1 MLCRLE
7 SFRSSG
13 EAAVQV
19 TESLAGLD
27 VGGAV
32 VWGATA
38 FVSLYLLI
46 TVRTLRIL
54 FGTISVV
61 LIALGVAV
69 QTNLIAVPG
78 PTSSISRAFLAT
90 SSIPMLFAI
99 LLAVQYRN
107 KSRMQGRQL
116 DALNAENAHKTFLLT
131 QAIEGLSEGLVIM
144 DARKTV
150 LYANRAARSYIDIG
164 LFRDKFL
171 EAARYVDPHTGEML
185 PKSKRPST
193 LALAGMTVHEEELLL
208 KLPNSERDVR
218 LLESAIPLHAED
230 GKVRGAILWFRD
242 ITDERELQRKNREI
256 EQQLTQ
262 AQKLEAVGQLA
273 GGIAHDFNN
282 LLQVIMGNVDFLLE
296 GAEAENSASSRFL
309 KQIKMAGDRGSQLT
323 RRLLAFSKGQPDN
336 PVSADLNDLIRGVTP
351 LLERTL
357 GGRVKVS
364 EHLGE
369 GLGNTRIDPNAFE
382 NALLNLAVNARDA
395 MPDGGSL
402 FITTRRAAISA
413 EGAEE
418 AGLEPGSYI
427 VLSVRDTGQ
436 GMSAEVKQRIFEPFF
451 TTKAHDAGS
460 GLGLA
465 MVYSFVQSS
474 GGAIRV
480 DSAPGKGTTFD
491 LWLPE
496 SAAAVQPAAAAVD
509 EKPLSRSD
517 EAVLV
522 VDDDDDVRAMIVQ
535 MVESIGYK
543 AYAKDNAVD
552 GYLFLQR
559 HPEVDILLT
568 DVAMPGAYNGLQLAD
583 RAIRAKPDLR
593 VVITTG
599 YAEKFD
605 KELMD
610 MGDHASVLLKP
621 FTKDD
626 LAAKVG
632 RLA

>member
-1 MLCRLE
+1 ML
-7 SFRSSG
+7 
-13 EAAVQV
+13 V

-54 FGTISVV
+54 FGTMSVV
-61 LIALGVAV
+61 LIALGLAV
-69 QTNLIAVPG
+69 QTGLVSIPG
-78 PTSSISRAFLAT
+78 PTSNISRAFLAA

-107 KSRMQGRQL
+107 KSALQGRQI
-116 DALNAENAHKTFLLT
+116 DMLNADNARKSFLLT

-171 EAARYVDPHTGEML
+171 EAARYVDPHSGAPL

-193 LALAGMTVHEEELLL
+193 LALAGMTVLEEELLL
-208 KLPNSERDVR
+208 ALPDSDREVR
-218 LLESAIPLHAED
+218 LLESAVPLHAHD
-230 GKVRGAILWFRD
+230 GKVDGAILWFRD
-242 ITDERELQRKNREI
+242 ITGERELERKNRDI

-296 GAEAENSASSRFL
+296 GKEADPSPSSRFL
-309 KQIKMAGDRGSQLT
+309 KQIKMAGERGSQLT
-323 RRLLAFSKGQPDN
+323 RRLLAFSKGQPDD
-336 PVSADLNDLIRGVTP
+336 PISVDLNELIKGVTP
-351 LLERTL
+351 LLERSL
-357 GGRVKVS
+357 GGQVKIS
-364 EHLGE
+364 EKLSD
-369 GLGNTRIDPNAFE
+369 GLGHTLIDPNAFE

-395 MPDGGSL
+395 MPAGGMLSITSRRQIVSEDGPD
-402 FITTRRAAISA
+402 AVP
-413 EGAEE
+413 
-418 AGLEPGSYI
+418 GLVPGGYV
-427 VLSVRDTGQ
+427 VLEVRDTGI
-436 GMSAEVKQRIFEPFF
+436 GMTEEVKQRIFEPFY
-451 TTKAHDAGS
+451 TTKAHDVGS

-465 MVYSFVQSS
+465 MVYSFVQRS
-474 GGAIRV
+474 GGVIRV
-480 DSAPGKGTTFD
+480 ESEPGHGTAFTM
-491 LWLPE
+491 WLPE
-496 SAAAVQPAAAAVD
+496 VEPVGGQVALASATAVAWKG
-509 EKPLSRSD
+509 E
-517 EAVLV
+517 ETVLV
-522 VDDDDDVRAMIVQ
+522 VDDDDDVRDMIVQ

-543 AYAKDNAVD
+543 VYSRDNAVE
-552 GYLFLQR
+552 GLLFLQR
-559 HPEVDILLT
+559 HPEVEILLT
-568 DVAMPGAYNGLQLAD
+568 DVAMPGAYNGLQFAD
-583 RAIRAKPDLR
+583 RAIKAKPDLR

-626 LAAKVG
+626 LAAKVA
-632 RLA
+632 RHATHHARVA

>member
-1 MLCRLE
+1 
-7 SFRSSG
+7 
-13 EAAVQV
+13 
-19 TESLAGLD
+19 LAGLD

-61 LIALGVAV
+61 LIALGLAV
-69 QTNLIAVPG
+69 QTGLIAIPG
-78 PTSSISRAFLAT
+78 PTSNISRAFLAA

-107 KSRMQGRQL
+107 KSTAQGREL
-116 DALNAENAHKTFLLT
+116 DALNADNARKTFLLT
-131 QAIEGLSEGLVIM
+131 QAIEGLSEGLVII

-171 EAARYVDPHTGEML
+171 EAARYVDPHTGAAL

-193 LALAGMTVHEEELLL
+193 LALSGMSVHEEELLL
-208 KLPNSERDVR
+208 ALPNSEREVR
-218 LLESAIPLHAED
+218 LLESAVPLQRED
-230 GKVRGAILWFRD
+230 GKVDGAILWFRD
-242 ITDERELQRKNREI
+242 ITGERELERRHRDI
-256 EQQLTQ
+256 EQQLAQ

-282 LLQVIMGNVDFLLE
+282 LLQVIMGNIDFLLE
-296 GAEAENSASSRFL
+296 NQSAQPAPSDRFL
-309 KQIKMAGDRGSQLT
+309 KQIKMAGERGSQLT
-323 RRLLAFSKGQPDN
+323 RRLLAFSKGQPDEQV
-336 PVSADLNDLIRGVTP
+336 PVDLNELIKGVTP
-351 LLERTL
+351 LLERSL
-357 GGRVKVS
+357 GGQIKIK
-364 EHLGE
+364 EDLGE
-369 GLGNTRIDPNAFE
+369 GFGTVLIDPNAFE

-395 MPDGGSL
+395 MPMGGL
-402 FITTRRAAISA
+402 LTITSRRQIAV
-413 EGAEE
+413 EGSE
-418 AGLEPGSYI
+418 AVPGLSPGSYV
-427 VLSVRDTGQ
+427 VLEVRDTGM
-436 GMSAEVKQRIFEPFF
+436 GMTDEVKQRIFEPFY

-474 GGAIRV
+474 GGVIRV
-480 DSAPGKGTTFD
+480 DSVPGRGTTFVM
-491 LWLPE
+491 WLPE
-496 SAAAVQPAAAAVD
+496 SEQVSRQPAAPSDAAVLRPA
-509 EKPLSRSD
+509 E

-522 VDDDDDVRAMIVQ
+522 VDDDDDVRDMIVQ

-543 AYAKDNAVD
+543 AYSKDNAVE
-552 GYLFLQR
+552 GLLFLQR

-568 DVAMPGAYNGLQLAD
+568 DVAMPGAYNGLQFAD
-583 RAIRAKPDLR
+583 RAIKAKPDLR
-593 VVITTG
+593 VLITTG

-605 KELMD
+605 KELSD

-626 LAAKVG
+626 LAAKVA
-632 RLA
+632 RLASRQAGAA

>member
-1 MLCRLE
+1 ML
-7 SFRSSG
+7 
-13 EAAVQV
+13 V

-27 VGGAV
+27 IGGAV

-61 LIALGVAV
+61 LIALGVGV
-69 QTNLIAVPG
+69 QTGLIDIPG
-78 PTSSISRAFLAT
+78 PTSNISRAFLAA

-107 KSRMQGRQL
+107 KSNIQGQQL
-116 DALNAENAHKTFLLT
+116 AALNADNSRKSFLLT

-150 LYANRAARSYIDIG
+150 LYANRAARRYIDIG

-171 EAARYVDPHTGEML
+171 EAARYVDPHTGAML

-193 LALAGMTVHEEELLL
+193 LALSGMTVLEEELLL
-208 KLPNSERDVR
+208 ALPNSEREVR
-218 LLESAIPLHAED
+218 LLESAVPLHAED
-230 GKVRGAILWFRD
+230 GKVDGAILWFRD
-242 ITDERELQRKNREI
+242 ITDERDLERRNRDI
-256 EQQLTQ
+256 EQQLAQ

-282 LLQVIMGNVDFLLE
+282 LLQVIMGNIDFLLE
-296 GAEAENSASSRFL
+296 GKEADTSPDTRFL

-336 PVSADLNDLIRGVTP
+336 PVSVDLNDLIQGVTP

-357 GGRVKVS
+357 GGKVKID
-364 EHLGE
+364 EILAD
-369 GLGNTRIDPNAFE
+369 GLGNTVIDPNAFE

-395 MPDGGSL
+395 MPGGGILS
-402 FITTRRAAISA
+402 ITSRAVAV
-413 EGAEE
+413 EEGGAETMP
-418 AGLEPGSYI
+418 GLAPGRYI
-427 VLSVRDTGQ
+427 VLEVRDTGV
-436 GMSAEVKQRIFEPFF
+436 GMSPEVRQHIFEPFY

-465 MVYSFVQSS
+465 MVYSFVQRS
-474 GGAIRV
+474 GGTIRV
-480 DSAPGKGTTFD
+480 DSEPGRGTVFTM
-491 LWLPE
+491 WLPE
-496 SAAAVQPAAAAVD
+496 VEAAAKPAAQSSVVAAMRKG
-509 EKPLSRSD
+509 E
-517 EAVLV
+517 ETVLV
-522 VDDDDDVRAMIVQ
+522 VDDDDDVRNMIVQ

-543 AYAKDNAVD
+543 VYSKDNAVE
-552 GYLFLQR
+552 GLLFLQR
-559 HPEVDILLT
+559 HPEVEILLT
-568 DVAMPGAYNGLQLAD
+568 DVVMPGAYNGLQFAD
-583 RAIRAKPDLR
+583 RAIKAKPDLR

-605 KELMD
+605 KELSG

-626 LAAKVG
+626 LAATVA
-632 RLA
+632 RQTPRAQAQVA

>member
-1 MLCRLE
+1 ML
-7 SFRSSG
+7 
-13 EAAVQV
+13 A

-61 LIALGVAV
+61 LIALGLAV
-69 QTNLIAVPG
+69 QTGMINVPG
-78 PTSSISRAFLAT
+78 PTSNISRAFLAA

-107 KSRMQGRQL
+107 KSTIQGQQL
-116 DALNAENAHKTFLLT
+116 DALNADNARKTFLLT
-131 QAIEGLSEGLVIM
+131 QAIEGLSEGLVII
-144 DARKTV
+144 DGRKTV
-150 LYANRAARSYIDIG
+150 LYANRAARRYIDIG

-171 EAARYVDPHTGEML
+171 EAARYVDPHTGAQL

-193 LALAGMTVHEEELLL
+193 LALAGMTVLEEELLL
-208 KLPNSERDVR
+208 ALPNSEHEVR
-218 LLESAIPLHAED
+218 LLESAVPLQGEG
-230 GKVRGAILWFRD
+230 GKVDGAILWFRD
-242 ITDERELQRKNREI
+242 ITDERELERRHRDV
-256 EQQLTQ
+256 EQQLAQ

-282 LLQVIMGNVDFLLE
+282 LLQVIMGNVDFLLD
-296 GAEAENSASSRFL
+296 GKEADESPPTRFL
-309 KQIKMAGDRGSQLT
+309 KQIKMAGERGSQLT
-323 RRLLAFSKGQPDN
+323 RRLLAFSKGQPDD
-336 PVSADLNDLIRGVTP
+336 PVSVDVNGLIKGVTP
-351 LLERTL
+351 LLERSL
-357 GGRVKVS
+357 GREIRIS
-364 EHLGE
+364 ENLAE
-369 GLGNTRIDPNAFE
+369 GLGNTVIDPNALE

-395 MPDGGSL
+395 MPKGGLLS
-402 FITTRRAAISA
+402 ITSRREAVA
-413 EGAEE
+413 EGDSIAVP
-418 AGLEPGSYI
+418 GLAPGNYI
-427 VLSVRDTGQ
+427 VLTVRDTGV
-436 GMSAEVKQRIFEPFF
+436 GMTEEVKQRIFEPFY
-451 TTKAHDAGS
+451 TTKAHDVGS

-465 MVYSFVQSS
+465 MVYSFVQRS
-474 GGAIRV
+474 GGVIRV
-480 DSAPGKGTTFD
+480 DSTPGMGTTFTM
-491 LWLPE
+491 WLPE
-496 SAAAVQPAAAAVD
+496 SPRSEDAAI
-509 EKPLSRSD
+509 LSSPVRVARPT
-517 EAVLV
+517 EETVLV
-522 VDDDDDVRAMIVQ
+522 VDDDDDVRNMMVQ

-543 AYAKDNAVD
+543 VYSKDNAVE
-552 GYLFLQR
+552 GLLFLQR
-559 HPEVDILLT
+559 HPEVEILLT

-583 RAIRAKPDLR
+583 RAIKAKPDLR

-632 RLA
+632 RHLPRQIQVA

>member
-1 MLCRLE
+1 ML
-7 SFRSSG
+7 
-13 EAAVQV
+13 V

-54 FGTISVV
+54 FGTLSVV
-61 LIALGVAV
+61 LIALGLAV
-69 QTNLIAVPG
+69 QTDLISIPG
-78 PTSSISRAFLAT
+78 PTSNISRAFLAA

-107 KSRMQGRQL
+107 KSALQGRQL
-116 DALNAENAHKTFLLT
+116 DMLNADNARKSFLLT

-171 EAARYVDPHTGEML
+171 EAARYVDPHSGAPL

-193 LALAGMTVHEEELLL
+193 LALAGITVLEEELLL
-208 KLPNSERDVR
+208 ALPNSEREVR
-218 LLESAIPLHAED
+218 LLESAVPLHAED
-230 GKVRGAILWFRD
+230 GKVDGAILWFRD
-242 ITDERELQRKNREI
+242 ITGERELERKHRDI
-256 EQQLTQ
+256 EQQLAQ

-282 LLQVIMGNVDFLLE
+282 LLQVIMGNIDFLLE
-296 GAEAENSASSRFL
+296 GKEADPSPSNRFL
-309 KQIKMAGDRGSQLT
+309 KQIKMAGERGSQLT
-323 RRLLAFSKGQPDN
+323 RRLLAFSKGQPDD
-336 PVSADLNDLIRGVTP
+336 PVPVDLNELIKGVTP

-357 GGRVKVS
+357 GGQVKVI
-364 EHLGE
+364 EHLAD
-369 GLGNTRIDPNAFE
+369 GLGNTLIDPNAFE

-395 MPDGGSL
+395 MPKGGMLS
-402 FITTRRAAISA
+402 ITSRREVISA
-413 EGAEE
+413 DGAV
-418 AGLEPGSYI
+418 AVPGLAPGSYI
-427 VLSVRDTGQ
+427 TLEVRDTGS
-436 GMSAEVKQRIFEPFF
+436 GMTDEVKQRIFEPFY
-451 TTKAHDAGS
+451 TTKAHDVGS

-465 MVYSFVQSS
+465 MVYSFVQRS
-474 GGAIRV
+474 GGVIRV
-480 DSAPGKGTTFD
+480 DSELGRGTAFTM
-491 LWLPE
+491 WLPE
-496 SAAAVQPAAAAVD
+496 SERQGAAVAQASSAAF
-509 EKPLSRSD
+509 SRNG
-517 EAVLV
+517 EETVLV
-522 VDDDDDVRAMIVQ
+522 VDDDDDVRDMIVQ

-543 AYAKDNAVD
+543 VYSKDNAVE
-552 GYLFLQR
+552 GLLFLQR
-559 HPEVDILLT
+559 HPEVEILLT

-583 RAIRAKPDLR
+583 RAIKAKPDLR

-605 KELMD
+605 KELTD

-632 RLA
+632 RHSTQHARIV

>member
-1 MLCRLE
+1 ML
-7 SFRSSG
+7 
-13 EAAVQV
+13 V

-54 FGTISVV
+54 FGTVSVV
-61 LIALGVAV
+61 LIALGLAV
-69 QTNLIAVPG
+69 QTDLISIPG
-78 PTSSISRAFLAT
+78 PTSNISRAFLAA

-107 KSRMQGRQL
+107 KSALQGRQL
-116 DALNAENAHKTFLLT
+116 DMLNADNARKSFLLT

-171 EAARYVDPHTGEML
+171 EAARYVDPHSGAPL

-193 LALAGMTVHEEELLL
+193 LALAGITVLEEELLL
-208 KLPNSERDVR
+208 ALPNSEREVR
-218 LLESAIPLHAED
+218 LLESAVPLHAQD
-230 GKVRGAILWFRD
+230 GKVDGAILWFRD
-242 ITDERELQRKNREI
+242 ITGERELERKHRDI
-256 EQQLTQ
+256 EQQLAQ

-296 GAEAENSASSRFL
+296 GKEADPSPSNRFL
-309 KQIKMAGDRGSQLT
+309 KQIKMAGERGSQLT
-323 RRLLAFSKGQPDN
+323 RRLLAFSKGQPDD
-336 PVSADLNDLIRGVTP
+336 PVSVDLNDLIKGVTP

-357 GGRVKVS
+357 GGQIKVI
-364 EHLGE
+364 EHLAD
-369 GLGNTRIDPNAFE
+369 GLGNALIDPNAFE

-395 MPDGGSL
+395 MPKGGMLS
-402 FITTRRAAISA
+402 ITSRREVVS
-413 EGAEE
+413 AEE
-418 AGLEPGSYI
+418 AEAVPGLAPGSYI
-427 VLSVRDTGQ
+427 TLEVRDTGS
-436 GMSAEVKQRIFEPFF
+436 GMTDEVKQRIFEPFY
-451 TTKAHDAGS
+451 TTKAHDVGS

-465 MVYSFVQSS
+465 MVYSFVQRS
-474 GGAIRV
+474 GGVIRV
-480 DSAPGKGTTFD
+480 DSAPGRGTAFTM
-491 LWLPE
+491 WLPE
-496 SAAAVQPAAAAVD
+496 SERQAETAALASLAAV
-509 EKPLSRSD
+509 SRNG
-517 EAVLV
+517 EETVLV
-522 VDDDDDVRAMIVQ
+522 VDDDDDVRDMIVQ

-543 AYAKDNAVD
+543 VYSKDNAVD
-552 GYLFLQR
+552 GLLFLQR
-559 HPEVDILLT
+559 HPEVEILLT

-583 RAIRAKPDLR
+583 RAIKAKPDLR

-605 KELMD
+605 KELTD

-632 RLA
+632 RHATQHAPIV